1 MSKPLTILYFVNAG
15 SPSELRTRAVPA
27 VIPWVATQ
35 GAIWTILIATTD
47 RHPG

>member
-15 SPSELRTRAVPA
+15 SPSEPRTRAAPA